1 MQPPVIRYDD
11 PFQRRDKSETRL
23 LIAAGVFAVLIHLG
37 ILLVPLPSAEEPPPI
52 VIKEPRLHLQVAH
65 LPPPPRPARPNPPT
79 LNLRRRP
86 WLESTVALS
95 TRPVRE
101 RAQVIDEDS
110 ELDWDRDLEDVL
122 LVAPEAP
129 WPAGPIPMETPGL
142 VHPVPILEGRMTP
155 EYPRLAVHA
164 RREATVVL
172 LAVIDENGSVTELEL
187 LSVTAL
193 RLGFEEAASAAVR
206 RWRYQ
211 PARYEGRPVA
221 VRMMVTVD
229 FILED

>member
-1 MQPPVIRYDD
+1 
-11 PFQRRDKSETRL
+11 
-23 LIAAGVFAVLIHLG
+23 
-37 ILLVPLPSAEEPPPI
+37 
-52 VIKEPRLHLQVAH
+52 
-65 LPPPPRPARPNPPT
+65 
-79 LNLRRRP
+79 
-86 WLESTVALS
+86 
-95 TRPVRE
+95 
-101 RAQVIDEDS
+101 
-110 ELDWDRDLEDVL
+110 
-122 LVAPEAP
+122 
-129 WPAGPIPMETPGL
+129 
-142 VHPVPILEGRMTP
+142 MTP